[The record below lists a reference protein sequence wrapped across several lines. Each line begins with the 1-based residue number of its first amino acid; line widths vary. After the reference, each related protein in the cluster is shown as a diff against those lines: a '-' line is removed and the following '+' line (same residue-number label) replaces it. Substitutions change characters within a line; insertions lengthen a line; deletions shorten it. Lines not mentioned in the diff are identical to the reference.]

1 MRDTRKALE
10 QFKPVRAKRVRAQKY
25 QRTAERAMRAS
36 AKAEKEAAKAAA
48 RSAVSRPQSE
58 PAPVKQQQSTAAELL
73 AAAKAKKQAAKA
85 MLTRTVGNPEA
96 NHPVLTRHGR
106 TILAA
111 SLILAFASVAGV
123 IGFSKRNVD
132 LREPEPQATAAVA
145 GAVGT
150 APAQTAAQSET
161 AIPAG
166 AFFTETTTTAV
177 KHTQTIAVNNN
188 IIPKTEQN
196 PQSETAPAVPHSDI
210 PVTPLQN
217 PVIHEHEGYGYQQD
231 YEESAPE
238 QIQTE
243 ATRGNAALQI
253 PVGTQAPAGTS
264 AQVTVPT
271 FSVTAAPST
280 AAVPQTTPAPTT
292 APTTSASTTTTT
304 TTTTPAP
311 TTTTTTTTTEAPRAN
326 ILVDSVSVSNWSDFN
341 GKSQQ
346 YISIEL
352 YNDSK
357 VTFDGTQV
365 LSVRCDTDS
374 KISFV
379 SCTSGNVTKQPTA
392 TGSTIT
398 VTFSGELKARS
409 YTTVI
414 LRVISGESFRRA
426 YIV

>member
-10 QFKPVRAKRVRAQKY
+10 QFKPVRAKRVRVQKY
-25 QRTAERAMRAS
+25 QRSAERAMRAS

-48 RSAVSRPQSE
+48 RSAVSRPQSK
-58 PAPVKQQQSTAAELL
+58 PAPAQQPQSTASELL

-96 NHPVLTRHGR
+96 NHPVLTRRGR

-145 GAVGT
+145 AAVGT
-150 APAQTAAQSET
+150 APAQTAAQT
-161 AIPAG
+161 VPAIPAG
-166 AFFTETTTTAV
+166 AFFTETTTAV

-188 IIPKTEQN
+188 IISMTEQN

-217 PVIHEHEGYGYQQD
+217 PVIHEHESHGYQD
-231 YEESAPE
+231 YEDSTPE
-238 QIQTE
+238 QTE
-243 ATRGNAALQI
+243 APRGNAALQI
-253 PVGTQAPAGTS
+253 PAVTQAPAGSTS

-271 FSVTAAPST
+271 VSATAAPST
-280 AAVPQTTPAPTT
+280 ATVPQTTPTT
-292 APTTSASTTTTT
+292 ATTASASTTTT

-326 ILVDSVSVSNWSDFN
+326 LLVDCVNVSNWSEFN

-357 VTFDGTQV
+357 VAFDGTQV

-379 SCTSGNVTKQPTA
+379 SCTSGNVTRQPTA
-392 TGSTIT
+392 TGSIIT
-398 VTFSGELKARS
+398 VAFSGEVKARS